1 MRWAHSAAVRVEQ
14 NPRQQ
19 AWFVAGLTVG
29 SVNAVSR
36 EYGLNI
42 VPKRLIDDGLA
53 FAAGTQAAEALK
65 TTLVALQSNPNAE
78 LPKV

>member
-1 MRWAHSAAVRVEQ
+1 LKPVTDLVSNLDHGL
-14 NPRQQ
+14 
-19 AWFVAGLTVG
+19 AG
-29 SVNAVSR
+29 
-36 EYGLNI
+36 E
-42 VPKRLIDDGLA
+42 A